1 MKQFLK
7 RYYSFFKQFYLW
19 KHLRKVCCKHIQCSD
34 STCSH
39 NLVIIPCD
47 PETVGGSRGDE
58 AMIMA
63 VMQYYKKVDSSI
75 RIFIVVTNQE
85 GINYVK
91 KIGGKPISTWDGAY
105 PLKRVY
111 NSILETKPR
120 EVVILGAD
128 CMDGYYS
135 PYLSLM
141 ILAFYDLFKASGITT
156 YLLGFSFNMH
166 PSALMLT
173 AFRSVNKNLVFRLR
187 DAVSLERFKKKT
199 FASCELVADAA
210 FLLQP
215 DYNFPEFS
223 EFQEIVEKQRSIGK
237 QIIGFNFHPMLKN
250 KQSPSEIMSYTSS
263 LAKYLVKI
271 LDKHQNIFL
280 LLIPHDDR
288 SRLSDT
294 LVLDTI
300 DKYLS
305 EKRYS
310 SRYYYRKDVF
320 SASQLKALCSLLD
333 GLISSRMHLAIAAL
347 GQEKPVMA
355 ATYQGKFE
363 GLFKHFDLDENL
375 LLSPEQFISE
385 HFITVLDM
393 FLSDLV
399 NIHEKIKLKLP
410 DVQRLSEKNLL

>member
-1 MKQFLK
+1 
-7 RYYSFFKQFYLW
+7 
-19 KHLRKVCCKHIQCSD
+19 
-34 STCSH
+34 
-39 NLVIIPCD
+39 
-47 PETVGGSRGDE
+47 
-58 AMIMA
+58 
-63 VMQYYKKVDSSI
+63 
-75 RIFIVVTNQE
+75 
-85 GINYVK
+85 
-91 KIGGKPISTWDGAY
+91 
-105 PLKRVY
+105 
-111 NSILETKPR
+111 
-120 EVVILGAD
+120 
-128 CMDGYYS
+128 
-135 PYLSLM
+135 
-141 ILAFYDLFKASGITT
+141 
-156 YLLGFSFNMH
+156 
-166 PSALMLT
+166 
-173 AFRSVNKNLVFRLR
+173 
-187 DAVSLERFKKKT
+187 
-199 FASCELVADAA
+199 
-210 FLLQP
+210 
-215 DYNFPEFS
+215 
-223 EFQEIVEKQRSIGK
+223 
-237 QIIGFNFHPMLKN
+237 
-250 KQSPSEIMSYTSS
+250 MSYTSS